1 MDDGMLTNRDHAR
14 LMAVHSQEIEKIN
27 NSILRTLKNTNNEN
41 KLLDREI
48 ERMQRIDRVK
58 VAHAKTSI
66 FVPEMGN
73 VFPSLDMYYAA
84 NKNQTQSTFQSV
96 DINQNNERDIFSPT
110 LTNRNVVTANEISGV
125 CERFGG
131 GRDQTGAPL

>member
-1 MDDGMLTNRDHAR
+1 MHDVKNLHDLDQKQRLDNFQRRMLKSVFYEYWTPIERNLNVDMKMLRKHVDDGMNLSNEDHR
-14 LMAVHSQEIEKIN
+14 LIILHSQEIEKIN

-41 KLLDREI
+41 KMLDREI

-84 NKNQTQSTFQSV
+84 NKTYT
-96 DINQNNERDIFSPT
+96 
-110 LTNRNVVTANEISGV
+110 
-125 CERFGG
+125 
-131 GRDQTGAPL
+131 